1 MTENTHFELNKIAK
15 FLKTKLS
22 DKTNNII
29 RKKNC
34 PNFKIRH
41 LLETKKS
48 FLRKYLSK
56 EIYKKLS
63 NLESEYNKNIYN
75 LK

>member
-1 MTENTHFELNKIAK
+1 MAKIK
-15 FLKTKLS
+15 NIG
-22 DKTNNII
+22 NNYY
-29 RKKNC
+29 C
-34 PNFKIRH
+34 PNFKIRQ